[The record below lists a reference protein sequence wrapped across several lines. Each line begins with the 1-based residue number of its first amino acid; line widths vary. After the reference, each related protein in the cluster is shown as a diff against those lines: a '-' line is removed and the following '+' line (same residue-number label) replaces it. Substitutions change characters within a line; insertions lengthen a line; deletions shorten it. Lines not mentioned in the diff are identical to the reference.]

1 MKPTPLKSFDAA
13 REEPSASS
21 PGSTP
26 ASIRRS
32 MFRRAVRGV
41 GWLSASP
48 VQWFGHRSVRRG
60 ATFIGDLVNRIRT
73 PAQRDLGFKT
83 AERGAFDLH
92 ATAWRL
98 GLTVAELRKR
108 LDGRRR
114 QTALAAYTMA
124 ALGVVFFSAWLL
136 KVLHTPTASGRMLLA
151 FDFLPLCLLFVLL
164 AFYQALVNFQI
175 RVGRAASWREYLTT
189 EDDFWPRI

>member
-1 MKPTPLKSFDAA
+1 VKPTPLKSFDVAQ
-13 REEPSASS
+13 EEPSDSS
-21 PGSTP
+21 PGT
-26 ASIRRS
+26 AQVSIRRS

-48 VQWFGHRSVRRG
+48 VQWFGHKSVRRG
-60 ATFIGDLVNRIRT
+60 ASFIGELIDRIRT
-73 PAQRDLGFKT
+73 PAQRDLSFKT
-83 AERGAFDLH
+83 AERGAFDLQ
-92 ATAWRL
+92 ATAWSL

-108 LDGRRR
+108 LDGRQR
-114 QTALAAYTMA
+114 QTALAAYIMA
-124 ALGVVFFSAWLL
+124 ALGVVFFTAWLL

-189 EDDFWPRI
+189 EDGFWPRI